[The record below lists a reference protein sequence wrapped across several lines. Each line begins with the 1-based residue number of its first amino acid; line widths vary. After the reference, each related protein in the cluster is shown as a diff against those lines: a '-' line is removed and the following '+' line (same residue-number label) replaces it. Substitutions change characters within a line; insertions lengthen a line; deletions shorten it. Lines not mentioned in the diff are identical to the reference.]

1 MLEYLRFGLFAALL
15 IAGLVIQLTAM
26 IGVNRFRYAVNR
38 MHPAGMGDTLGLLL
52 MALAVLVYT
61 GFNDMTL
68 KIVFMVGFFWLTSPV
83 CSHLIGRLVRETD
96 EKHFE
101 AEAKEWKP

>member
-1 MLEYLRFGLFAALL
+1 MLEYLRLIVFAVLL
-15 IAGLVIQLTAM
+15 ISGLIIQITAVV
-26 IGVNRFRYAVNR
+26 GVNRFKFAVNR
-38 MHPAGMGDTLGLLL
+38 MHPAGMADTLGLLL
-52 MALAVLVYT
+52 MALATIVYA
-61 GFNDMTL
+61 GFDAVTL
-68 KIVFMVGFFWLTSPV
+68 KIIFVVGFFWLTSPV

>member
-1 MLEYLRFGLFAALL
+1 MLEYLRLIVFAVLL
-15 IAGLVIQLTAM
+15 ISGLVIQITAVV
-26 IGVNRFRYAVNR
+26 GVNRFKFAVNR
-38 MHPAGMGDTLGLLL
+38 MHPAGMADTLGLLL
-52 MALAVLVYT
+52 MALAAIVYA
-61 GFNDMTL
+61 GFDAVTL
-68 KIVFMVGFFWLTSPV
+68 KIIFVVGFFWLTSPV

>member
-1 MLEYLRFGLFAALL
+1 MLEYLRLIVFAVLL
-15 IAGLVIQLTAM
+15 ISGLIIQITAVV
-26 IGVNRFRYAVNR
+26 GVNRFKFAVNR
-38 MHPAGMGDTLGLLL
+38 MHPAGMADTLGLLL
-52 MALAVLVYT
+52 MALAAIVYA
-61 GFNDMTL
+61 GFDAVTL
-68 KIVFMVGFFWLTSPV
+68 KIIFVVGFFWLTSPV

>member
-1 MLEYLRFGLFAALL
+1 MLEYLRLIVFAVLL
-15 IAGLVIQLTAM
+15 ISGLIIQITAVV
-26 IGVNRFRYAVNR
+26 GVNRFKFAVNR
-38 MHPAGMGDTLGLLL
+38 MHPAGMADTLGLLL
-52 MALAVLVYT
+52 MALAAIVYA
-61 GFNDMTL
+61 GFDAVTL
-68 KIVFMVGFFWLTSPV
+68 KIVFVVGFFWITSPV

>member
-1 MLEYLRFGLFAALL
+1 MLEYLRLILFFLLL
-15 IAGLVIQLTAM
+15 ISGLIIQLTAVV
-26 IGVNRFRYAVNR
+26 GVNRFRFAVNR
-38 MHPAGMGDTLGLLL
+38 MHPAGMADTLGLLL
-52 MALAVLVYT
+52 MALAAIVYA
-61 GFNDMTL
+61 GFDAVTL
-68 KIVFMVGFFWLTSPV
+68 KIIFVVGFFWLTSPV